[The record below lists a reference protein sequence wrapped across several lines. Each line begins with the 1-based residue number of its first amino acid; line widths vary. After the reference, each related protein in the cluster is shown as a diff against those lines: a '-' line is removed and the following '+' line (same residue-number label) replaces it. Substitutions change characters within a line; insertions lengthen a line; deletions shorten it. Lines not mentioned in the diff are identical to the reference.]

1 MASRIRLAFPTNLVL
16 ALFQRCHATHQRKLG
31 LGLAAAVAD
40 HLHQRNSLQNKFWK
54 SVNRNDEQLMLQE
67 NDKSND
73 EAVVNGGRVVVMS
86 DETTL

>member
-1 MASRIRLAFPTNLVL
+1 
-16 ALFQRCHATHQRKLG
+16 LG

-40 HLHQRNSLQNKFWK
+40 HLHQRNSSHNKFWK